1 MSNSRVEEIREY
13 DMEKPNLTHVQ
24 SVGGMTISPELFE
37 KLYLT
42 PKTPTAGDFRKRFAN
57 PTPLGFVGFVITD
70 ATFAMILM
78 GWGGAN
84 SLSGVAG
91 MFFFTGPVL
100 LLLSTIFEWVQ
111 GNFFPMMVCGI
122 FAVFW
127 LSFGVLQLP
136 SWGLAAAYSAT
147 GSSAEG
153 AATVGYNAAIALYL
167 LAWGF
172 ALLTFF
178 VFTLKTNAIFALI
191 FGFVTTAS
199 FILSAAYW
207 RVAMEDYVMAMA
219 LQKAGGAC
227 LFVVA
232 LLGWYITFVMM
243 AAEMRL
249 TTKLPVGDLSHFW
262 PATDISLNEMEKNV

>member
-1 MSNSRVEEIREY
+1 MPTMLSCFHNKNIDSRRAY
-13 DMEKPNLTHVQ
+13 TSCFD
-24 SVGGMTISPELFE
+24 S
-37 KLYLT
+37 
-42 PKTPTAGDFRKRFAN
+42 
-57 PTPLGFVGFVITD
+57 
-70 ATFAMILM
+70 
-78 GWGGAN
+78 
-84 SLSGVAG
+84 G

-147 GSSAEG
+147 GNSAEG
-153 AATVGYNAAIALYL
+153 AASVGYNAAIALYL

-178 VFTLKTNAIFALI
+178 VFTLKTNAVFAMI

-207 RVAMEDYVMAMA
+207 RVAMADYVMAMA
-219 LQKAGGAC
+219 LQKVCASSLNPWIWG
-227 LFVVA
+227 
-232 LLGWYITFVMM
+232 LL
-243 AAEMRL
+243 
-249 TTKLPVGDLSHFW
+249 
-262 PATDISLNEMEKNV
+262 TDICPL